1 MENLHK
7 EDRKYDENLTFDK
20 CQLNSSGG
28 RCQDRLRSAAIL
40 LETMPVKGSGLGNKS
55 LGYYIDLKPVKR
67 EEEGR

>member
-55 LGYYIDLKPVKR
+55 L
-67 EEEGR
+67 